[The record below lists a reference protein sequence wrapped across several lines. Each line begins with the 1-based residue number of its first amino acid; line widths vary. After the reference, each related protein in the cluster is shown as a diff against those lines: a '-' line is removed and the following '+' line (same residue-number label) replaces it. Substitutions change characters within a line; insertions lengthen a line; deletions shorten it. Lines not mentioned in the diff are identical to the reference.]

1 MFPNCEKNYVA
12 NNTSSDKDL
21 NEAAF
26 LFVIAM
32 ADILQ
37 AGVHSRSIS

>member
-1 MFPNCEKNYVA
+1 MFPNCEKKYVA

-21 NEAAF
+21 SEVAF
-26 LFVIAM
+26 LFVTAM

-37 AGVHSRSIS
+37 AGVHSKSTS